1 MRRAIQRAVL
11 VLFMMA
17 MPAILSPV
25 REAPAATPEAA
36 AVTVSA
42 GYLENVTFEKLAGKE
57 RVTLAV
63 TKLSGVTVENQPGNA
78 VLVRME
84 NLFVPEGLRRP
95 LGDSALS
102 NIIRVTPIQKAAD
115 GRSWVLAQIDLK
127 QKVPYSVRQEGLNVL
142 IDFNVTSLPSTG
154 GAAPAMAIPEA
165 APAAMTPPTETA
177 AKAGNGAGK
186 TAAAEAGKNAGPRIF
201 LDVQEADIKAVFRLL
216 AEQGKVSIVSGDEV
230 KGNVTLH
237 MKDVPWEQ
245 ALQTLL
251 DIKGL
256 DQRREGDIITVITL
270 DRKKKNEAERLSAEA
285 AMLKAEDERK
295 VREQKQN
302 VEQGKLKQIV
312 IESKIVEVATNFSRE
327 LGIRW
332 GTGYKGEV
340 GGVDY
345 GLAFGNS
352 GTGTL
357 TPIPGGNGIGMTG
370 SSVAVNFPTAA
381 ALTTPALGL
390 VLGTSRL
397 ILDARLSA
405 LETTGDGKIIAS
417 PKVTTLENEKATIWQ
432 GKKIPVVTPAT
443 TSNPA
448 TVRYEDADLRLVV
461 TPKITPKMSPKEDD
475 RISMEIDAT
484 NKDVDYSLSVMGN
497 PAINTSGVTAKVVV
511 KDGDTVV
518 VGGIYKTTETAG
530 MDGVPFFA
538 NIPFLGWLFKYEVK
552 EKTTR
557 ELLIFITPRIIKTA
571 M

>member
-1 MRRAIQRAVL
+1 MRRAIQRAGL
-11 VLFMMA
+11 VLFMII

-25 REAPAATPEAA
+25 PEAPAATPEAA
-36 AVTVSA
+36 VGA

-84 NLFVPEGLRRP
+84 NLFVPEGLRRS
-95 LGDSALS
+95 LSDSSLS
-102 NIIRVTPIQKAAD
+102 NIVRVTPVQKAAA

-154 GAAPAMAIPEA
+154 ESVPAMMMPQM
-165 APAAMTPPTETA
+165 PPGTVTPSVETA
-177 AKAGNGAGK
+177 GKAGSGAGK
-186 TAAAEAGKNAGPRIF
+186 RFDSGPRIF

-216 AEQGKVSIVSGDEV
+216 AEQGKVSIVSGDDV

-237 MKDVPWEQ
+237 MRDVPWEQ
-245 ALQTLL
+245 ALRTLL
-251 DIKGL
+251 DLKGL

-270 DRKKKNEAERLSAEA
+270 DRKKKDEVDRLAAEA

-312 IESKIVEVATNFSRE
+312 IEAKIVEVTTNFSRE

-332 GTGYKGEV
+332 GAGYQGNV

-345 GLAFGNS
+345 GLGFGNS
-352 GTGTL
+352 GAGTV
-357 TPIPGGNGIGMTG
+357 TPLGGGIGLTG
-370 SSVAVNFPTAA
+370 SSVAVNFPSAA
-381 ALTTPALGL
+381 TLSTPALGL

-405 LETTGDGKIIAS
+405 LEAKGDGKIISS

-432 GKKIPVVTPAT
+432 GKRIPVVTPAT
-443 TSNPA
+443 NTNPA

-461 TPKITPKMSPKEDD
+461 TPKITPKAAASTEDD

-484 NKDVDYSLSVMGN
+484 NKDVDDSLTVLGN
-497 PAINTSGVTAKVVV
+497 PAINNSGVTAKVVV
-511 KDGDTVV
+511 KDGDTIV
-518 VGGIYKTTETAG
+518 VGGIYKTTETVG
-530 MDGVPFFA
+530 QDGVPFFA
-538 NIPFLGWLFKYEVK
+538 DIPFLGWLFKYETK
-552 EKTTR
+552 AKTTR
-557 ELLIFITPRIIKTA
+557 EILIFITPRIIKNAT
-571 M
+571 